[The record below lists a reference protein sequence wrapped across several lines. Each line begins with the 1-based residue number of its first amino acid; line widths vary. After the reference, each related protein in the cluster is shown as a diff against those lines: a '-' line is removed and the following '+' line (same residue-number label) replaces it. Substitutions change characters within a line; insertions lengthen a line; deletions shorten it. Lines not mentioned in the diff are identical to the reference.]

1 MGIAMPYVRVK
12 NKYQVTIPT
21 SLRKAMDISEGD
33 TLEAKVE
40 DGKIILIPQL
50 LVDKHRQNI
59 KSKSSLMSMIGS
71 NKDSG
76 LYESNKDIDETISNM
91 RAEWN

>member
-1 MGIAMPYVRVK
+1 MSIAMPYVRVK

-21 SLRKAMDISEGD
+21 SLRKAIDISEGD

-40 DGKIILIPQL
+40 DGKIILIPQFL
-50 LVDKHRQNI
+50 IENHRQNI

-71 NKDSG
+71 NKGSG
-76 LYESNKDIDETISNM
+76 LYESNKDIDENISNM
-91 RAEWN
+91 RTEWN

>member
-21 SLRKAMDISEGD
+21 SLLKAMDISEGD

>member
-21 SLRKAMDISEGD
+21 SLRKAMDINEGD
-33 TLEAKVE
+33 TLEAKVK
-40 DGKIILIPQL
+40 DGQIILIPQFL
-50 LVDKHRQNI
+50 SNKNI
-59 KSKSSLMSMIGS
+59 QKRKSKSSLMSMIGA

-76 LYESNKDIDETISNM
+76 LYKSAKDIDETIFNM
-91 RAEWN
+91 RKEWN